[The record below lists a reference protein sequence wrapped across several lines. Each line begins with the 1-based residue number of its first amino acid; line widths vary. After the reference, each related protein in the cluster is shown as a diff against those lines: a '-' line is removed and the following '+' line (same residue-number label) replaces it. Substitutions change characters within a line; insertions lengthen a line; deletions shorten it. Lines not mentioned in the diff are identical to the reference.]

1 MSCKF
6 LNIDGNLKN
15 FDNLLTTLKS
25 INQDFSIIALAETNI
40 NPEVKDT
47 YAIPNYES
55 VYHNKKENKRKG
67 SGLGMYIHSSLN
79 YQIKEELSSCS
90 DVIESLFT
98 EVKSISNSS
107 PTIVGAIYRPPSV
120 NPNSFIEKLSDLLS
134 SLTPDSEAII
144 LEDFNF
150 NLFSQSNHTSTFE
163 EKIFCNGFTPVIST
177 ATHKKPN
184 CRFTRIDNIFVNNY
198 ERVISSCTL
207 ESHISHH
214 RSLTLLYSLRN
225 DPCSPS
231 KLIKPKSKISYDY
244 KPQNLD
250 HLNEILAHNLSKTP
264 IWQQETNFEEFL
276 NLFTNCIDA
285 SCKVK
290 NPKFS
295 NRNKLDNPWI
305 TAGLINSISKRDR
318 LYKIWKHTQTKRCT
332 TGDPRL
338 QEQYQKYRN
347 MLSNLIKMSKQ
358 NYFTE
363 QFERASGNMKKTWS
377 IINRLKGK
385 NQTSSSFC
393 IKEGSSVI
401 TDEKIVPNKFNKHFC
416 SLADNLNKNI
426 RMPQAC
432 NFRDYLPPSQAS
444 STFLEKTTTAE
455 IISIIKEFENDKSSD
470 IPIIV
475 IKHCATTIAP

>member
-1 MSCKF
+1 MT
-6 LNIDGNLKN
+6 
-15 FDNLLTTLKS
+15 LLTTLKS

-40 NPEVKDT
+40 NPEVKDS

-55 VYHNKKENKRKG
+55 VYQNKKNKRKG
-67 SGLGMYIHSSLN
+67 SGLGMYIHNSLN
-79 YQIKEELSSCS
+79 YQTKEELSSCS
-90 DVIESLFT
+90 DDIIESLFI

-107 PTIVGAIYRPPSV
+107 PIIVSVIYRPPSG
-120 NPNSFIEKLSDLLS
+120 NPNSFIEKLSDLIS

-144 LEDFNF
+144 LGDFNF
-150 NLFSQSNHTSTFE
+150 NLFSQSSNHTSTFE
-163 EKIFCNGFTPVIST
+163 ENMFCNGFTPVIST

-184 CRFTRIDNIFVNNY
+184 CRFTCIDNIFVNNY

-214 RSLTLLYSLRN
+214 RSLTLLYSLRG

-231 KLIKPKSKISYDY
+231 KLIKPKSNISYDY

-250 HLNEILAHNLSKTP
+250 HLNEILAHNLSTTP

-285 SCKVK
+285 SCKLK

-295 NRNKLDNPWI
+295 RRNKLDNSWI

-318 LYKIWKHTQTKRCT
+318 LYKIWKRTQTKRCT
-332 TGDPRL
+332 MGDPRL
-338 QEQYQKYRN
+338 QEQYRKYRN
-347 MLSNLIKMSKQ
+347 ILSNLIKMSKQ
-358 NYFTE
+358 NYYTE

-377 IINRLKGK
+377 IINHLRGK

-401 TDEKIVPNKFNKHFC
+401 TDEKI
-416 SLADNLNKNI
+416 NLTNI
-426 RMPQAC
+426 FA
-432 NFRDYLPPSQAS
+432 
-444 STFLEKTTTAE
+444 
-455 IISIIKEFENDKSSD
+455 
-470 IPIIV
+470 
-475 IKHCATTIAP
+475 H